1 MCAIIGSFNQQT
13 LEELVEINSYRGQ
26 HSYSISEYD
35 LENCTMNTRR
45 KCLGSFSLQDIELR
59 AGMYYVA
66 HIQAPTTAASAI
78 DSIHPSVRAEGRDLL
93 WHNGIIKEE
102 CVKDLQVGMSSSQS
116 WDTGLI
122 HDWIREGNQLD
133 AIDGTYSC
141 LRYVAPSTYSKG
153 AVFLFRNEISPM
165 FVDGK
170 LNISSTKFEGSHQ
183 TKPNTMYKVNF
194 NSNELEEAGTF
205 KTKNNPYYFG

>member
-1 MCAIIGSFNQQT
+1 MCAIIGSFNRQT

-35 LENCTMNTRR
+35 LKTRTMNTRR
-45 KCLGSFSLQDIELR
+45 KCLGSFSLQDIELS

-78 DSIHPSVRAEGRDLL
+78 DSIHPSMRAGGRDLL

-102 CVKDLQVGMSSSQS
+102 CIKDLQVALSSSKS
-116 WDTGLI
+116 WDTSLV
-122 HDWIREGNQLD
+122 HDWIRDGNQLD
-133 AIDGTYSC
+133 AIDGTFSY
-141 LRYVAPSTYSKG
+141 LRYSEG
-153 AVFLFRNEISPM
+153 ELFLFRNEISPM
-165 FVDGK
+165 FIDGK
-170 LNISSTKFEGSHQ
+170 LNISSTKFEGSSQ
-183 TKPNTMYKVNF
+183 TKPNSMYKVNF
-194 NSNELEEAGTF
+194 EENSLDEIGTF